1 MSKNTQSTLSR
12 QHAEQL
18 PDRKAMSTI
27 DPTGADAQTCVVT
40 PDDGLQVFA
49 SVDGDATDDGASMD
63 ATSSG
68 VYEDTPAAVSTSASS
83 TDTDDLATSLS
94 VALRADD
101 IDLDVS
107 AVSLSR

>member
-1 MSKNTQSTLSR
+1 MNTHTQNTLNR

-27 DPTGADAQTCVVT
+27 DPTGADAQTSAVT
-40 PDDGLQVFA
+40 PHDGVHAFVSLQ
-49 SVDGDATDDGASMD
+49 GNGADNGTSMH
-63 ATSSG
+63 ASG
-68 VYEDTPAAVSTSASS
+68 VAEDIPASLSTSASS
-83 TDTDDLATSLS
+83 PNTDDLAGSLS

-101 IDLDVS
+101 IHLDVS

>member
-1 MSKNTQSTLSR
+1 MSTYTQSTLNR

-27 DPTGADAQTCVVT
+27 DPTGADAQASVVT
-40 PDDGLQVFA
+40 PDDGLHVFTNI
-49 SVDGDATDDGASMD
+49 DGDNTEDGSSMD

-68 VYEDTPAAVSTSASS
+68 VFEDTAAASSTSASG
-83 TDTDDLATSLS
+83 TDTDDLALSLS